1 MLKSL
6 IMFTCDVETGI
17 HGSWI
22 FPMTLLSIIPKLIII
37 YRWYSHMFDTLNPII
52 RANPYPVHQ
61 IPYKCCRWWLN
72 HLYSPMIFIDIPPP
86 VALVLWR
93 PPLGPPATQL
103 GGSQHQPQLAF
114 RHIPGPRI
122 RDAWFLLGFQE
133 IGKSYGI
140 YEIYHMGYM
149 NHMGNH
155 MVFIGIPRDRV
166 SYMEYMKKHTYIYKW
181 LLVKI
186 PLSQNGHS
194 SRIKILLSRNF
205 RELHVY
211 LSWGPCW
218 PTTPLMKI
226 RSPPAKLRQ
235 RITDHFFVAF

>member
-1 MLKSL
+1 MVWFTPPFNFFAYITTKISFIKFKFPFFLLKSL

-114 RHIPGPRI
+114 RHNPGTSDP
-122 RDAWFLLGFQE
+122 WCV
-133 IGKSYGI
+133 
-140 YEIYHMGYM
+140 
-149 NHMGNH
+149 
-155 MVFIGIPRDRV
+155 VFIGIPRDWEIV
-166 SYMEYMKKHTYIYKW
+166 WNIWNISYGIYESYGESYGFYWDSK
-181 LLVKI
+181 
-186 PLSQNGHS
+186 
-194 SRIKILLSRNF
+194 R
-205 RELHVY
+205 
-211 LSWGPCW
+211 
-218 PTTPLMKI
+218 
-226 RSPPAKLRQ
+226 
-235 RITDHFFVAF
+235 